1 MQAHTR
7 IKLCG
12 MTGREDVQQAVAL
25 GVDYI
30 GLIFA
35 AHSPRKLSLEQALVL
50 RAEVPATTQVVA
62 LLMGNPRAD
71 IAAIIATLRPDI
83 LQFHG
88 DEDPAFCAAF
98 GLPFFKA
105 IAMGDGAD
113 PRPAMAR
120 FAAAA
125 GLVLDGHGAGEQ
137 GGSGQ
142 RFDWSRLPRQ
152 HATPVLLAGGLNA
165 DNVAQALAIAQPW
178 GVDVASGIEASP
190 GVKDAAA
197 MQHFVAAV
205 RASDA
210 ARAAIG

>member
-12 MTGREDVQQAVAL
+12 MTRREDVQQAVAL

-98 GLPFFKA
+98 GLPFF
-105 IAMGDGAD
+105 
-113 PRPAMAR
+113 
-120 FAAAA
+120 
-125 GLVLDGHGAGEQ
+125 
-137 GGSGQ
+137 
-142 RFDWSRLPRQ
+142 
-152 HATPVLLAGGLNA
+152 
-165 DNVAQALAIAQPW
+165 
-178 GVDVASGIEASP
+178 
-190 GVKDAAA
+190 
-197 MQHFVAAV
+197 
-205 RASDA
+205 
-210 ARAAIG
+210 